1 MISPR
6 NAVAMTRT
14 GSSSGFNRSQ
24 SLVSRT
30 QSLFKPLEPPS
41 SVVEYERLFL
51 EAHKQQGQI
60 GGLEEEL
67 ARVKADLSVEKR
79 SRAKAVSVYS
89 VLDV

>member
-1 MISPR
+1 M
-6 NAVAMTRT
+6 ALTRT

-30 QSLFKPLEPPS
+30 QSLFKPLEPPG

-60 GGLEEEL
+60 AGLEEEL

-79 SRAKAVSVYS
+79 SRAKAVSV
-89 VLDV
+89 